1 MKIKRVITSGLLL
14 SMILSASLFSQ
25 VTIAP
30 TNLFLDDNSRFG
42 TFMVINNS
50 QQPQE
55 ISIDFLFGYFDTNEN
70 GDKSFVRDSS
80 EIEQQYSIASSVR
93 AFPQNFVLQSGDR
106 QIVRLRI
113 SAPQNLV
120 DQTYWARVR
129 TTSTPESP
137 PLELGA
143 SETVNAQIG
152 VKFEQVTGLFYKVG
166 DTNTGINI
174 NQIRTNLIDE
184 NTIQILSDF
193 ERTGNSPFLG
203 TVTTSIIKDGRT
215 IRTSS
220 LSTSFYFNGTHG
232 HTFNIEDME
241 PGSYEIKVEFVSE
254 RNDISDS
261 DLVQMTPSVSS
272 TTVQIQ

>member
-1 MKIKRVITSGLLL
+1 MKIIRVIISGLFLCT
-14 SMILSASLFSQ
+14 ILSATVLSQ

-30 TNLFLDDNSRFG
+30 TNMFLDDNSRFG

-55 ISIDFLFGYFDTNEN
+55 ISVDFLFGYFDTNEF

-80 EIEQQYSIASSVR
+80 EIAQNYSIAESVR

-113 SAPQNLV
+113 NASQDLV
-120 DQTYWARVR
+120 EQTYWARIR

-143 SETVNAQIG
+143 SDAVNAQIG
-152 VKFEQVTGLFYKVG
+152 VKFEQITGLFYKVG
-166 DTNTGINI
+166 ETNTGINI
-174 NQIRTNLIDE
+174 NQIRTRMIDD

-203 TVTTSIIKDGRT
+203 TVTTSIIKDGK
-215 IRTSS
+215 IMRTSS
-220 LSTSFYFNGTHG
+220 LSTSFYFDGTHG
-232 HTFNIEDME
+232 QNFNIEDME
-241 PGSYEIKVEFVSE
+241 PGSYQVKVEFVSE
-254 RNDISDS
+254 RNDVSEQ
-261 DLVQMTPSVSS
+261 DLVQMSPSVSS